1 MEYSIFDILA
11 SNKRAKADIL
21 KAMSEEKQDLKTF
34 LEKHYKA
41 DIKAQYHI
49 TKAEAVL
56 INLGS
61 VEIINTVYYRNFTQF
76 SKSAYTFVKNKLS
89 SGNFTPDIEDITQQ
103 IYIDIRY
110 YNFESLNTLKKCIL
124 KTMQTVKNGGITN
137 SEAYKKEI
145 KKVVSFN
152 ATISAHN
159 SKMAE
164 ARELLEILE
173 ADERTTNP
181 EIMAVIAEDGAEQRK
196 QSQAIYKT
204 LMASM
209 QGKDRIKLAKLYEG
223 VFDDEDR

>member
-21 KAMSEEKQDLKTF
+21 KAMSEEKQDFKTF

-49 TKAEAVL
+49 TKTEAVL

-137 SEAYKKEI
+137 SEAYKKEV

-159 SKMAE
+159 SKMTE

-181 EIMAVIAEDGAEQRK
+181 EIMAVTAEDGAEQRK